1 MNCQTLIEKFVNDR
15 DETIVNQLGQRMSI
29 KKSLFFFSYSNF
41 IDFSFNNE
49 RINSSRFYC

>member
-29 KKSLFFFSYSNF
+29 KKSLFFFLF
-41 IDFSFNNE
+41 E
-49 RINSSRFYC
+49 FY